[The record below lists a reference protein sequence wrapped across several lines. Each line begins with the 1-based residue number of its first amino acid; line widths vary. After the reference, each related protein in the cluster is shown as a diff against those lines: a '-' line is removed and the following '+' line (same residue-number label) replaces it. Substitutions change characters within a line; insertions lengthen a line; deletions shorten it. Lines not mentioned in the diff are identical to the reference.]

1 MTARRSAPTVL
12 PCSIDP
18 QSWDI
23 DEGSYRAGLDAQR
36 ECLQRCPRLSACRA
50 EVSAMVSAGDPPRSM
65 IWAGV
70 AYRHDGTAV
79 ATARG
84 LRVYYNRVEGQR
96 AVERGSAA

>member
-23 DEGSYRAGLDAQR
+23 DEGSYRAGREAQR
-36 ECLQRCPRLSACRA
+36 ECFGCPRLAACGA
-50 EVSAMVSAGDPPRSM
+50 EVSDMISAGDPPRSM
-65 IWAGV
+65 IWAGF
-70 AYRHDGTAV
+70 AYRHDGTV
-79 ATARG
+79 IATDRE

-96 AVERGSAA
+96 LVERGSAA

>member
-23 DEGSYRAGLDAQR
+23 DEGSYRAGRDAQR
-36 ECLQRCPRLSACRA
+36 ECFQCPRLAACRA
-50 EVSAMVSAGDPPRSM
+50 EVAKMIAAGDPPQSM

-70 AYRHDGTAV
+70 AYWHDGTAV
-79 ATARG
+79 ATDRE

-96 AVERGSAA
+96 AIERGSAA